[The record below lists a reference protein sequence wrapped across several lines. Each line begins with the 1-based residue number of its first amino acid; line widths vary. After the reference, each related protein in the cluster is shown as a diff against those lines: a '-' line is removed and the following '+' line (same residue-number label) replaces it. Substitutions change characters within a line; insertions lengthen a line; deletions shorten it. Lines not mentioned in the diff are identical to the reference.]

1 MKEIKFTWDENKNQI
16 NKDKHKLS
24 FEEAKTVFY
33 DMEAIVFDDPEHSQ
47 EEERFLILG
56 FSEKARLCI
65 VSHCYRENDEVIR
78 IISARRATKNEEN
91 YYNKENSGG

>member
-1 MKEIKFTWDENKNQI
+1 MKEIKFIWDENKNQI
-16 NKDKHKLS
+16 NKDKHRLS

-78 IISARRATKNEEN
+78 IISARRATKNEEK

>member
-1 MKEIKFTWDENKNQI
+1 MKEIKFIWDENKNQI

>member
-91 YYNKENSGG
+91 YYNEENGGG

>member
-1 MKEIKFTWDENKNQI
+1 MKEIKFIWDENKNQI
-16 NKDKHKLS
+16 NKDKHKIS